1 MKPMVCV
8 LALALAG
15 CAGQISNSQAN
26 SPTGAVVY
34 PISADDADRVIGQ
47 AMVETFPGTP
57 ISAVAL
63 PNKGYTATIR
73 LLLDSHQIT
82 ATAIP
87 AAGVDAQGARVNGYS
102 FDVSNSGTMPLT
114 ASARSDALFK
124 LINTRA
130 AALHPAIPAAT
141 R

>member
-1 MKPMVCV
+1 MKLIVCV
-8 LALALAG
+8 LALGLAG
-15 CAGQISNSQAN
+15 CAGQISNTQAN

-34 PISADDADRVIGQ
+34 PISADEADRVIGQ
-47 AMVETFPGTP
+47 AMIETFPGTP

-63 PNKGYTATIR
+63 PNKGYTTTIR

-82 ATAIP
+82 ATAVP
-87 AAGVDAQGARVNGYS
+87 SSGMDAQGVKVNGYA

-124 LINTRA
+124 LINARA
-130 AALHPAIPAAT
+130 GAIHPAIPAT
-141 R
+141 TK